1 VDLAEIKKAYME
13 NRRVELARAVEGVSK
28 GDYRRILVA
37 IASQDTSPALGS
49 SLCQGW
55 QALASFT

>member
-37 IASQDTSPALGS
+37 IASQDENFPII
-49 SLCQGW
+49 
-55 QALASFT
+55 